1 MTSIALPEAIL
12 RGNLV
17 EQIAYL
23 DSHPEE
29 VARLPRDA
37 QRAMLAVRI
46 MGQGKYL
53 LPPSYPGGFSGVI
66 VARMERA
73 ADDGP
78 FHVEG
83 RRPTVCGRCRE
94 FCWLS
99 PMSPRRILCLCI
111 DCVIDL
117 GTREAVDQ
125 WQREQAP

>member
-46 MGQGKYL
+46 KKKPRY
-53 LPPSYPGGFSGVI
+53 
-66 VARMERA
+66 ADDEEMERA